1 MQAGHDVGSRAG
13 WRAVAVVVG
22 AFIALT
28 AVMTWPYVN
37 YAAFGESTY
46 GGDQRLIVWTLAW
59 DNHALLSADRLFQ
72 SNLFF
77 PAADSLRYN
86 EHLFGLSLF
95 TLPWAMAGASPVLAH
110 NVLLWSV
117 FPLNGL
123 AAFLLFRRF
132 TASDLAAFTGS
143 LAFTFSF
150 YVMSHANAHLHL
162 VWLWPIPLSL
172 LLLVRWFDR
181 PTRGGAAAWT
191 ALVLLEALSSWYL
204 AVLVLVANGLMGVV
218 LVAADLTRS
227 RLAGSRPSVWPRR
240 ILHLAGAALVVA
252 LAVYPFARHYTQ
264 IQGEPTERLANS
276 AQIDSYVVPPQNSIV
291 GRWWFAHVN
300 RMPRE
305 IWGEQTLFAGWLA
318 LLLAAAGGWVLIRSR
333 IIDRRAWVFPLLT
346 VVAVLFSFGPSLPVL
361 GESALAP
368 FSWLA
373 ALPGLAGMRAPARFA
388 ALVMLGIGGLVAI
401 GSDALVRRTP
411 RRGRV
416 MLLVLIPLMLF
427 EWFVVDFPAGKPRPL
442 TIAAIYRAPQLAGA
456 RAMVSLPDY
465 WGQPDWFR
473 GGDYLYYS
481 MAHWRPIVNGFGRTA
496 PRGYDDLLA
505 TVRAFPASIS
515 QMQEIGIEYVV
526 VHAAR
531 YPDHGR
537 DLLAAAAARP
547 DCRLL
552 QRSGDDY
559 LFDISTRSTSA
570 GVTR

>member
-1 MQAGHDVGSRAG
+1 VDRRVD
-13 WRAVAVVVG
+13 WRALAAVAG
-22 AFIALT
+22 AYLVLT

-37 YAAFGESTY
+37 YAAFGQSTY

-95 TLPWAMAGASPVLAH
+95 TLPWALAGASPVLAH
-110 NVLLWSV
+110 NVILWIA
-117 FPLNGL
+117 FPLNGV

-132 TASDLAAFTGS
+132 ITSDLAAFTGS

-172 LLLVRWFDR
+172 LVLDRWFNR
-181 PTRGGAAAWT
+181 PTVGSLAVWT
-191 ALVLLEALSSWYL
+191 GLVLLEALSSWYL
-204 AVLVLVANGLMGVV
+204 AVLVLVANGLMSLV

-227 RLAGSRPSVWPRR
+227 ALHDAAADLTPSPRR
-240 ILHLAGAALVVA
+240 GLEPGVWRRRVVHLAGAALVMA

-264 IQGEPTERLANS
+264 IEGEPTERIANS
-276 AQIDSYVVPPQNSIV
+276 AHIDSYVVPPQNSV
-291 GRWWFAHVN
+291 AGRWWFAHVN

-318 LLLAAAGGWVLIRSR
+318 LLLAAGGCALLFRSR
-333 IIDRRAWVFPLLT
+333 TTDRRAWVFPLLAAA
-346 VVAVLFSFGPSLPVL
+346 AVLLSFGPSLPVI
-361 GESALAP
+361 GPTALAP

-373 ALPGLAGMRAPARFA
+373 ALPGLDGMRAPARFA
-388 ALVMLGIGGLVAI
+388 ALVMLGVGGLVAI
-401 GSDALVRRTP
+401 AGDGVVRRSP
-411 RRGRV
+411 GGGRII
-416 MLLVLIPLMLF
+416 LLALIPLMLL

-442 TIAAIYRAPQLAGA
+442 PIAAIYRAPQLANA
-456 RAMVSLPDY
+456 RALVSLPDY
-465 WGQPDWFR
+465 WAQPDWFR

-481 MAHWRPIVNGFGRTA
+481 TAHWRPIVNGFGRTA
-496 PRGYDDLLA
+496 PAGYDRVLA
-505 TVRAFPASIS
+505 TVRAFPASVP
-515 QMQEIGIEYVV
+515 QMRELGIQYVV

-531 YPDHGR
+531 YPDHAG
-537 DLLAAAAARP
+537 DMLAAAAARP
-547 DCRLL
+547 DCRLV

-559 LFDISTRSTSA
+559 LFEISTR
-570 GVTR
+570 